1 MYNKSLAIHA
11 AYAEQLRA
19 SYGNLVFETS
29 MPLST
34 DYKVAVTSGT
44 PIAML
49 KPRSAAAKAMSALA
63 DELLARAAAAPRKEV
78 A

>member
-1 MYNKSLAIHA
+1 
-11 AYAEQLRA
+11 
-19 SYGNLVFETS
+19 

-63 DELLARAAAAPRKEV
+63 DELLARAAAALRKEV